1 MDEQQFLNWLASLPG
16 KTTQQKLNYMQDV
29 LGTVGVDLFGAKQ
42 EPFVPDV
49 APVNQIEAVW
59 GTDPGMAA
67 VMDFIRVDKMS
78 PKEAVDEARTQGLIP
93 RFDPNNKGE
102 IDYMGLASDFASEE
116 ASRPQWEA
124 QQAQNQVKYEAGLKP
139 TLDNMFQSPYER
151 MGSPTVDDL
160 LGLYGGA
167 ADRQRFMSK
176 GSNASKVTWETPV
189 QKPVEGKSPGVTD
202 IARAAAGMIGNKASK
217 WMGFAPVP
225 YSLRPAFAAQTQN
238 AVSGWAPTTTAKPA
252 PVMKIVE
259 DKAKWARDEQQAML
273 RTSYEG
279 LLRRNLENRIE
290 LNKRGRVATPQGE
303 KVMRNLSILGLLN
316 G

>member
-1 MDEQQFLNWLASLPG
+1 MDEEQQFLEWLSSLPG

-67 VMDFIRVDKMS
+67 VIDFIRVDKMS

-102 IDYMGLASDFASEE
+102 IDYMGLASDFAGEE

-124 QQAQNQVKYEAGLKP
+124 QQAQNRVKYEAGLKP

-167 ADRQRFMSK
+167 ADRNRFMSSSLPK
-176 GSNASKVTWETPV
+176 SQPKMAEMYGERVPKMGQQGSDKVVYPGSRAPSPQQRQKYLAET
-189 QKPVEGKSPGVTD
+189 QTNNKSV
-202 IARAAAGMIGNKASK
+202 AAPKASTVVTK
-217 WMGFAPVP
+217 G
-225 YSLRPAFAAQTQN
+225 
-238 AVSGWAPTTTAKPA
+238 K
-252 PVMKIVE
+252 K
-259 DKAKWARDEQQAML
+259 ARDEQQAML
-273 RTSYEG
+273 RASYEG
-279 LLRRNLENRIE
+279 LLKRNLENRIE
-290 LNKRGRVATPQGE
+290 LNKRGRVATPQGAQ
-303 KVMRNLSILGLLN
+303 VMRNLSILGLLN

>member
-1 MDEQQFLNWLASLPG
+1 MDEQQFLDWLASLPG

-29 LGTVGVDLFGAKQ
+29 LGTVGVDLFGTKQ

-49 APVNQIEAVW
+49 APVNQVEAVW

-67 VMDFIRVDKMS
+67 VMDFIRVDRMS

-102 IDYMGLASDFASEE
+102 IDYMGLASQFASEE

-124 QQAQNQVKYEAGLKP
+124 QQAQNRVKYEAGLKP

-176 GSNASKVTWETPV
+176 GSNASKITWEQPKSV
-189 QKPVEGKSPGVTD
+189 KGGKLGAADVAKGALGALGQGVSRMAGSLGVVSPT
-202 IARAAAGMIGNKASK
+202 
-217 WMGFAPVP
+217 
-225 YSLRPAFAAQTQN
+225 AAQGAYNQ
-238 AVSGWAPTTTAKPA
+238 SSKWAPTETKTAVPKI
-252 PVMKIVE
+252 KIVE

-273 RTSYEG
+273 RASYES

-303 KVMRNLSILGLLN
+303 QVMRNLSILGLLN

>member
-1 MDEQQFLNWLASLPG
+1 MDEEQQFLEWLSSLPG
-16 KTTQQKLNYMQDV
+16 NTTQQKLNYMQDV

-49 APVNQIEAVW
+49 APVNQVEAVW

-67 VMDFIRVDKMS
+67 VIDFIRVDKMS

-102 IDYMGLASDFASEE
+102 IDYMGLASDFAGEE

-124 QQAQNQVKYEAGLKP
+124 QQEQNRAKYEAGLKP
-139 TLDNMFQSPYER
+139 TLGNMFQSPYER

-167 ADRQRFMSK
+167 ADRQRFMSGSLPKSSSKMAEMYGERVPKMEQTTDKFVDAGKMRTMGAQQRQKYLAETKSNNKSVTAPKVSPVVTK
-176 GSNASKVTWETPV
+176 GK
-189 QKPVEGKSPGVTD
+189 K
-202 IARAAAGMIGNKASK
+202 
-217 WMGFAPVP
+217 
-225 YSLRPAFAAQTQN
+225 
-238 AVSGWAPTTTAKPA
+238 
-252 PVMKIVE
+252 
-259 DKAKWARDEQQAML
+259 ARDEQQAML
-273 RTSYEG
+273 RASYEG
-279 LLRRNLENRIE
+279 LLQRNLENRIE

-303 KVMRNLSILGLLN
+303 QVMRNLSILGLLN

>member
-1 MDEQQFLNWLASLPG
+1 MDEQQFLEWLSSLPG
-16 KTTQQKLNYMQDV
+16 NTTQQKLNYMQDV

-49 APVNQIEAVW
+49 APVNQVEAVW

-67 VMDFIRVDKMS
+67 VMDFIRVDRMS
-78 PKEAVDEARTQGLIP
+78 PKAAVDEARTQGLIP

-102 IDYMGLASDFASEE
+102 IDYLGLASQFAGEE

-124 QQAQNQVKYEAGLKP
+124 QQAQNRVKYEAGLKP
-139 TLDNMFQSPYER
+139 TLGNMFQSPYER

-160 LGLYGGA
+160 LGLYGGV
-167 ADRQRFMSK
+167 ADRQRFMS
-176 GSNASKVTWETPV
+176 GSLPKSSSKMAEMYGERVPKMEQTTDKFVDAGKMRTMGPQQRQKYLAET
-189 QKPVEGKSPGVTD
+189 QTNNKSV
-202 IARAAAGMIGNKASK
+202 AAPKASTVVTK
-217 WMGFAPVP
+217 GK
-225 YSLRPAFAAQTQN
+225 Q
-238 AVSGWAPTTTAKPA
+238 
-252 PVMKIVE
+252 
-259 DKAKWARDEQQAML
+259 ARDEQQAML
-273 RTSYEG
+273 RASYEG

-303 KVMRNLSILGLLN
+303 QVMRNLSILGLLN